1 VIRHRM
7 AKVCIIT
14 MMSMMSM
21 TTMIYKY
28 DDGNIYND
36 FFQSNSIQS
45 QRLTKSIDLTTKHID
60 FIDNSDEN
68 PNRRL
73 LDTFY
78 LDLKRK
84 SDPAIRNSFYNKLFD
99 IDETSEGLFSPQKD
113 FRKFS
118 LPSPLN
124 NNATSSTSSGAFAN
138 VRCFTSKF
146 SESSMNKFN
155 WTVRDDQGYEIKNS
169 LFDSICSPLDEYKND
184 ICLHFEENFVKSNDF
199 ATTYDEL
206 NEKFKRKLK
215 EIGCESLFNS
225 QSSTETVINTKICK
239 KCGHDIL
246 RL

>member
-1 VIRHRM
+1 MRNLNYSLDNHN
-7 AKVCIIT
+7 APIT
-14 MMSMMSM
+14 
-21 TTMIYKY
+21 KLELF
-28 DDGNIYND
+28 DG
-36 FFQSNSIQS
+36 
-45 QRLTKSIDLTTKHID
+45 LEEM
-60 FIDNSDEN
+60 EN

-99 IDETSEGLFSPQKD
+99 IDETSEGLNSPQKD

-118 LPSPLN
+118 LPLTFNSGDSN
-124 NNATSSTSSGAFAN
+124 GGSNEDMQISSNSSTSAFVHVPSG
-138 VRCFTSKF
+138 RTFTSSKF
-146 SESSMNKFN
+146 TESLNKFK
-155 WTVRDDQGYEIKNS
+155 WTVRDEQGYEIKNS
-169 LFDSICSPLDEYKND
+169 LFDSICSPLDDYKTD
-184 ICLHFEENFVKSNDF
+184 LCLHFEENFVKSTVDF
-199 ATTYDEL
+199 AATYDEL

-215 EIGCESLFNS
+215 EIGCEALFNSQS